1 MKNEAAESTVAAVAQ
16 KFAIGG
22 GSASIIG
29 GLTANEIAAFGG
41 LLVAI
46 IGLCVQFYYKR
57 KADRRE
63 EALHLARIERLGDL
77 DEYGDGGL

>member
-1 MKNEAAESTVAAVAQ
+1 MKSEATEGTLAAVAQ
-16 KFAIGG
+16 KVTIGG
-22 GSASIIG
+22 GSAAVFG

-57 KADRRE
+57 KSDRRE